1 MKQAMIFAAG
11 MGTRLKPLTDVM
23 PKAMVPV
30 GDRPLLQIVMERL
43 VSVGVT
49 HFVINVHHKAGQIR
63 NFLNIY
69 QKANPDLSIS
79 ISDETPQLLETG
91 GGVRKAASLFV
102 PDAPVLIHN
111 CDILSNLDLQSVYDA
126 PQNDATLIVSQR
138 KTQRYLLFNDDMRLV
153 GWTNIATGEVRSP
166 FPQLDPKQCRMYAF
180 SGIHILSP
188 SLIDAMQSYPER
200 FPIMDF
206 YLENCD
212 KFDIRG
218 MAVDN
223 LQLLDVGKLDTLD
236 LAERQAEALRA

>member
-23 PKAMVPV
+23 PKAMVTV

-126 PQNDATLIVSQR
+126 PQHAATLIVSQR

-188 SLIDAMQSYPER
+188 SQIDAMQSYPER

-223 LQLLDVGKLDTLD
+223 LQLRDVGKLDTLD

>member
-1 MKQAMIFAAG
+1 MKPAMIFAAG
-11 MGTRLKPLTDVM
+11 MGTRRKPLTDEM
-23 PKAMVPV
+23 PKAMVPG

-49 HFVINVHHKAGQIR
+49 HFVVNVHHKAGQIR

-69 QKANPDLSIS
+69 HKANPDLSIS

-126 PQNDATLIVSQR
+126 PQHDATLIVSQR

-166 FPQLDPKQCRMYAF
+166 FPELDPKQCRMYAF